1 MSVWLEQQWWEE
13 SLLQK
18 SAILVGNITKERE
31 KSWGRSFPGFG
42 STAASRYEQVH
53 CYWRVTNFALFTE
66 IIGGMW

>member
-18 SAILVGNITKERE
+18 AAIHLGNITEERE
-31 KSWGRSFPGFG
+31 KEAGRDPSLALEALRLPDM
-42 STAASRYEQVH
+42 SRCVATGELQTLHYSQ
-53 CYWRVTNFALFTE
+53 